1 MKLAWKRLKG
11 KRVKSGVENNSLSPL
26 PLLHS
31 YPRASARGWTL
42 IELVITLTVLSVLTL
57 GVIPLVRTSVRRQKE
72 QQLHEALRE
81 MRGAIDA
88 FKRDTVGMQCGPGGA
103 VVGGGVGGVGGG
115 GVGGVGGGAGTG
127 TGAGVYIDPRSHVV
141 IADCKI
147 FNVDNIDRSPP
158 DLQTLVDGV
167 DVVARAAASAQQLG
181 SVDTSTGGATANSG
195 GLLPKKKIYL
205 REIPIDPM
213 TGERDWCLM
222 SSLEPADQGCSA
234 NPPNVFDVRSKS
246 GQTALNEKEKYS
258 EW

>member
-1 MKLAWKRLKG
+1 MRLVVKRLKG
-11 KRVKSGVENNSLSPL
+11 EEVKREVEGNALSTL
-26 PLLHS
+26 PLFHS
-31 YPRASARGWTL
+31 SVRGWTL

-72 QQLHEALRE
+72 QQLHEALRQ

-88 FKRDTVGMQCGPGGA
+88 FKRDTVGMQCGAGGA
-103 VVGGGVGGVGGG
+103 VIGGG
-115 GVGGVGGGAGTG
+115 GVGTGTAGTGTGTGTG
-127 TGAGVYIDPRSHVV
+127 TGAGVYVDPRSHVV

-167 DVVARAAASAQQLG
+167 DVVARAAAAAQQLG